1 MACETKDSIAIS
13 GRETCVNDYMM
24 KHSNPSKLQRESVSG
39 VVCASSAFL
48 IWGLSP
54 VYWKV
59 LRDIPALEIIMHR
72 VIWSFLF
79 LIIVFVFMGHWNEFA
94 DAVKKPRTF
103 MILLPTTLLL
113 GINWFIYIWAVN
125 NDHILQ
131 ASLGYFINPL
141 INVLLGMV
149 FLKERLRRLQTISL
163 ILAGVAVLYLTFQ
176 YGEFPWIAL
185 SLAFAF
191 GFYGLIRKV
200 APISPLVGL
209 SVEMFFLFGP
219 ALAYILFLH
228 NKGVGALFHI
238 SIKIDFFLMGTAFLT
253 AFPLLLFITGTR
265 RLNLSTVGFL
275 QYITPSSMFLLG
287 VFLYNEPLSIAQ
299 LIAFV
304 LIWTALFIY
313 STDAARQYRLTQHPQ
328 DTIMS

>member
-1 MACETKDSIAIS
+1 
-13 GRETCVNDYMM
+13 M
-24 KHSNPSKLQRESVSG
+24 KRIDPSKSRQESVSG

-59 LRDIPALEIIMHR
+59 LHRIPALEIIMHR

-79 LIIVFVFMGHWNEFA
+79 LIILLVFSRHWKEFTA
-94 DAVKKPRTF
+94 TVKKPQTF
-103 MILLPTTLLL
+103 MILLPSTLLL
-113 GINWFIYIWAVN
+113 GFNWFIYIWAVN

-141 INVLLGMV
+141 INILLGMI
-149 FLKERLRRLQTISL
+149 FLRERLRRLQAVSL
-163 ILAGVAVLYLTFQ
+163 ILAGFAVLYLTFQ
-176 YGEFPWIAL
+176 YGEFPWISL

-200 APISPLVGL
+200 APISSLVGL
-209 SVEMFFLFGP
+209 SVEMLLLSGP
-219 ALAYILFLH
+219 ALGYILFLH
-228 NKGVGALFHI
+228 TKGIGALFRI
-238 SIKIDFFLMGTAFLT
+238 SIKIDLFLMGTAFLT
-253 AFPLLLFITGTR
+253 AFPLLLFTLGTR

-275 QYITPSSMFLLG
+275 QYITPSCMFLLG
-287 VFLYNEPLSIAQ
+287 VFLYNEPLSSAQ
-299 LIAFV
+299 IFAFV

-313 STDAARQYRLTQHPQ
+313 STDAARHYRLIKHPPNP
-328 DTIMS
+328 TIS